1 PSGETTPATL
11 GAIVFNREHA
21 TENSV
26 YVAPASRM
34 AQICAAPVGYEWLE
48 VLKPGGAPADALPSP
63 R

>member
-1 PSGETTPATL
+1 M
-11 GAIVFNREHA
+11 FNREQA

-48 VLKPGGAPADALPSP
+48 VLKPGGAPPDALPAAG
-63 R
+63 